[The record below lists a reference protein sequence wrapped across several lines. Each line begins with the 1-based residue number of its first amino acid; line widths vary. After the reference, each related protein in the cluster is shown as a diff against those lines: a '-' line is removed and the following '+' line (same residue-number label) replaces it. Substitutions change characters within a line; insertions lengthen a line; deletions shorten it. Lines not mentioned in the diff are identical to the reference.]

1 MRAVQQG
8 TFDGLCGVYAILN
21 ALDPVG
27 VTGPRTHLHRD
38 LFRNI
43 VKSTPPKT
51 LANGVNH
58 GLETEQLL
66 AAARLGLR
74 WLRRT
79 HDIDLRISRWRH
91 RPIDKADFIK
101 ALKALSSRPGH
112 AVILCFAKPG
122 LQHWSVVEKIDP
134 HAIRLRDSGGL
145 THLEIDRYELE
156 RGRYR
161 LIPEDT
167 IVIRCLKPQHPH
179 RRNNIATDNA

>member
-8 TFDGLCGVYAILN
+8 TFDGLCGIYAILN
-21 ALDPVG
+21 ALHRVG
-27 VTGPRTHLHRD
+27 VTGPRTHLHRN

-43 VKSTPPKT
+43 VKATPPKT
-51 LANGVNH
+51 LANAVSH
-58 GLETEQLL
+58 GLETDQLL
-66 AAARLGLR
+66 AAARRGLR

-91 RPIDKADFIK
+91 RPTNKADFIK
-101 ALKALSSRPGH
+101 TLTALSSRPGH

-122 LQHWSVVEKIDP
+122 LQHWSVVENVDP

-145 THLEIDRYELE
+145 THLDLDRFELR

-167 IVIRCLKPQHPH
+167 IVVRRLKRSALSSPQ
-179 RRNNIATDNA
+179 